1 MGKLNSRKRVLTK
14 MAKAVK
20 QGRILKY
27 GRVVI
32 LLQGR
37 YAGRKG
43 VIVKV
48 HDDSNENRKFPHA
61 LVAGINRYPR
71 RVHKKLSKKNFD
83 RKIKIKPFLKYVN
96 LNHLMPTRHILS
108 QEIDLEEF
116 GKRVENI
123 YAKTKDVIANP
134 EQRSNLRKALKQT
147 FERKYKALDLNSSEE
162 KALKMKFFFKKLRF

>member
-1 MGKLNSRKRVLTK
+1 MGEKKMGKATK
-14 MAKAVK
+14 S
-20 QGRILKY
+20 GRILKY

-32 LLQGR
+32 LLSGR

-48 HDDSNENRKFPHA
+48 HDDQNENRKFPHA

-71 RVHKKLSKKNFD
+71 KVHKKLSKKNFD
-83 RKIKIKPFLKYVN
+83 RKIKIKPFLKYIN

-116 GKRVENI
+116 NKRVENI
-123 YAKTKDVIANP
+123 FTKGRKDVIANM
-134 EQRSNLRKALKQT
+134 EQRQNLRKSLKQT
-147 FERKYKALDLNSSEE
+147 FEKKYRALELNNTDE